1 MRMELM
7 VSVKGHHYVVED
19 KKHSRLLY
27 TIKKKGLGSSKYL
40 LLDASKYQLYTFT
53 KTVEDKKPTFIISN
67 NDIPRIRLTVKS
79 LFLDPSI
86 SVTGKD
92 TAKQPVNFLLASKDH
107 KEFTILRDETDVG
120 KLSVHLTVSGE
131 LQYELHIED
140 KIFDDFIPLFA
151 VAVDITFGEMNQG
164 K

>member
-1 MRMELM
+1 MELM
-7 VSVKGHHYVVED
+7 VSVKGHNYTVED

-27 TIKKKGLGSSKYL
+27 TIKKKGIGMSKFL

-53 KTVEDKKPTFIISN
+53 KIVEDKKPTFIISN
-67 NDIPRIRLTVKS
+67 NDIPIIRLSVKS

-86 SVTGKD
+86 QISGKD
-92 TAKQPVNFLLASKDH
+92 TAGQPVDFVLASKDH
-107 KEFTILRDETDVG
+107 KEFTILRGDKDVG
-120 KLSVHLTVSGE
+120 NLSVLITVSGD
-131 LQYELHIED
+131 LQYEMKIED

-151 VAVDITFGEMNQG
+151 VAVDITFGDMNKG

>member
-53 KTVEDKKPTFIISN
+53 KTVEDKKP
-67 NDIPRIRLTVKS
+67 